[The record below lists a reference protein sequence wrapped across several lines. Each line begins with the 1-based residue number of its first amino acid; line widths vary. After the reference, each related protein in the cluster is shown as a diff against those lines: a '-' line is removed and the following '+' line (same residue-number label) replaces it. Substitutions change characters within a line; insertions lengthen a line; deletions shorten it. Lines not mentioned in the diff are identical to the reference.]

1 MFNLFQKS
9 FDQLTHLDLFNN
21 DICNLEDYRTKVFKL
36 LPNLKYLDDTDA
48 DDNDEEESDEG
59 EDGVNGAEEE
69 DDGEGEDDDDDDD
82 GEEGEE
88 EESDEEDDEDEGE
101 MTLSDLYNKKLDDD
115 EDGEDFVEDGEEEED
130 DDEIDD
136 EDEPSTKKPKVDN
149 SGDANWNKDFIHK
162 ISVFLFPSNFFSPP
176 FFQYFRLFQKPN
188 SKISGEIFSPPHEE
202 RKLTYLYKNTTKKKR
217 SFPIARAR
225 GHQECPVLPWFWT
238 QYYFHVVLPILKRW
252 INTVRNIYWVYF
264 SKIYF

>member
-1 MFNLFQKS
+1 MITELAMASVLSKTVPCCHISTSATTKLKISKPSSHWYAKIILILGLCKHFYLFQKS

-82 GEEGEE
+82 DEEGEE

-149 SGDANWNKDFIHK
+149 SGDAN
-162 ISVFLFPSNFFSPP
+162 
-176 FFQYFRLFQKPN
+176 
-188 SKISGEIFSPPHEE
+188 
-202 RKLTYLYKNTTKKKR
+202 
-217 SFPIARAR
+217 
-225 GHQECPVLPWFWT
+225 
-238 QYYFHVVLPILKRW
+238 
-252 INTVRNIYWVYF
+252 
-264 SKIYF
+264 